1 MTPLVVVAALVFLPM
16 IVEAGISSRH
26 ERRLRAAGAVEP
38 PGDVYRAMS
47 IAYPAAFVASIAEG
61 VMRGAPL
68 DGCFTAGM
76 VLFALAKSL
85 KYWAIASL
93 GSRWA
98 FRVLVPPGS
107 QPIANGPY
115 RWLSHPNYAAVAGE
129 LAGVALAT
137 HALFAGPIAVA
148 GFGMLML
155 RRIRIE
161 EAALRQA

>member
-1 MTPLVVVAALVFLPM
+1 MTPLVVAALVFLPM
-16 IVEAGISSRH
+16 IVEAGVSSRH

-47 IAYPAAFVASIAEG
+47 MAYPAAFVASITEG
-61 VMRGAPL
+61 FLRGVPL
-68 DGCFTAGM
+68 DGWFTAGIA
-76 VLFALAKSL
+76 LFVLAKAL

-93 GSRWA
+93 GARWA
-98 FRVLVPPGS
+98 FRILVPPRS
-107 QPIANGPY
+107 VRIAAGPY
-115 RWLSHPNYAAVAGE
+115 RWMAHPNYVAVAGE

-137 HALFAGPIAVA
+137 HAVFTGPIAVA

-161 EAALRQA
+161 EAALRRA